1 MLNKRIE
8 KITIDILTS
17 LDIIELPIPIEEIVQ
32 KRGLQ
37 IKPYDL
43 GENVSGVLV
52 MDSGKGTIGFNPTE
66 SKVRQR
72 FTIAHELGHYELHK
86 QDSGL
91 FIDKG
96 FTMLFRDQ
104 NSSKGEIKKEL
115 EANAFAAALLMPEKL
130 LKKEIKNHD
139 FDLSDDDSMKE
150 LAKVFNVSVSAMTFR
165 IANLNLF
172 WKV

>member
-8 KITIDILTS
+8 KLTIGILDDAGIKS
-17 LDIIELPIPIEEIVQ
+17 LPVPVDEIAK
-32 KRGLQ
+32 KRGLT

-52 MDSGKGTIGFNPTE
+52 MDSGKGTIGINPTE

-91 FIDKG
+91 FIDKE
-96 FTMLFRDQ
+96 FKMLFRDQ
-104 NSSKGEIKKEL
+104 NSSKGEIRKEQ
-115 EANAFAAALLMPEKL
+115 EANAFAAAILMPEKL
-130 LKKEIKNHD
+130 LIKEIKNQN
-139 FDLSDDDSMKE
+139 FDLTDEASMKE
-150 LAKVFNVSVSAMTFR
+150 LAKTFNVSVPAMTFR

-172 WKV
+172 WKI